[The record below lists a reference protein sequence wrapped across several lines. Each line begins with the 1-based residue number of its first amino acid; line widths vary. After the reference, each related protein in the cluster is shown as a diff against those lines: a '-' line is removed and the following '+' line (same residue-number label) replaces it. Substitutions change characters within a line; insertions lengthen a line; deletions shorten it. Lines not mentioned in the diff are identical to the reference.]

1 MPAGAILSDWVTII
15 MVGLLGPWAGLA
27 AWLLLVGDL
36 GWG

>member
-1 MPAGAILSDWVTII
+1 VGWKEELTII
-15 MVGLLGPWAGLA
+15 MLGLLGPWAGLA